1 MSDSKITSPEAA
13 GHSKTAITAEELVRK
28 LRNALRRDGDFPAS
42 AKVVSELKQLTSDPK
57 TTANQVTEVI
67 LREPSL
73 GIRVLHLVN
82 SSFYRRAKP
91 IMTVS
96 QAVVQIGMKPLA
108 EMCSSL
114 VLLQKFVP
122 AARRG
127 GSFASCL
134 RKTVLT
140 SLLASTIAPGT
151 PSSQRSPTRTDEY
164 GYLAGSFYELGSLL
178 LAFYFPQIYD
188 AAVKRA
194 EWKCLEVGQGIK
206 EITGLSP
213 IQLSLEVIE
222 ALDLPPFYRE
232 VLRACEPPTG
242 ESPVQTKPLTAS
254 GLPDITQIGRSVNAA
269 KSISEVVTAG
279 KSRQELEQVLD
290 QVKNKFGFDAQFLN
304 KVMAELPAIFKDHC
318 SCLDL
323 QLPALPEFVMSYREG
338 GEMLSPRGQLD
349 EDSQFNQFVSEIRQA
364 VESREPTASI
374 ITSVME
380 TFAWSLGFER
390 VLLLLVASAKTKL
403 VGRLLLGNVPNF
415 DPKKLERPLGSRAG
429 SQAPDAVAFNESRP
443 VFNGEAIFSG
453 GWPLAAIPIG
463 FGQRAIGV
471 IYADRD
477 SSKQDGVKELSARE
491 QAAIGILAE
500 LLDRS
505 LSLQA

>member
-1 MSDSKITSPEAA
+1 MTEL
-13 GHSKTAITAEELVRK
+13 KTPAQDASQGSRTFITAEELVRK
-28 LRNALRRDGDFPAS
+28 LRQALRREGDFPAS
-42 AKVVSELKQLTSDPK
+42 AKVVTELKQLTSDPK

-73 GIRVLHLVN
+73 GVRVLHLVN

-127 GSFASCL
+127 GSFANCL
-134 RKTVLT
+134 RKTILT
-140 SLLASTIAPGT
+140 SLLASAIVPGISKSGRT
-151 PSSQRSPTRTDEY
+151 ASRTDEY
-164 GYLAGSFYELGSLL
+164 GYLAGSFYELGTLL
-178 LAFYFPQIYD
+178 LAFYFPQLYD
-188 AAVKRA
+188 TAAKRA
-194 EWKCLEVGQGIK
+194 ELKRQDIGRSIQ

-213 IQLSLEVIE
+213 AQLSLEVID
-222 ALDLPPFYRE
+222 ALELPVFYKDI
-232 VLRACEPPTG
+232 LRACEKAGADTSQAQEAKG
-242 ESPVQTKPLTAS
+242 IG
-254 GLPDITQIGRSVNAA
+254 GLPDILQIGRAVSAA
-269 KSISEVVTAG
+269 RTISEVVSSG
-279 KSRQELEQVLD
+279 KSRQELDQALD
-290 QVKNKFGFDAQFLN
+290 DLKNRVGLEPKLLSKIVG
-304 KVMAELPAIFKDHC
+304 ELPTVFRNHC
-318 SCLDL
+318 ACLDL
-323 QLPALPEFVMSYREG
+323 QLPALPEFVMTYSEG
-338 GEMLSPRGQLD
+338 SQTAAGGQL
-349 EDSQFNQFVSEIRQA
+349 EEQENQFNQFVNEIRQA
-364 VESREPTASI
+364 VENREPTASI

-415 DPKKLERPLGSRAG
+415 DPKKFERPLGPRST
-429 SQAPDAVAFNESRP
+429 SQAPDFVAFHESRP
-443 VFNGEAIFSG
+443 VFIGEPLFPN
-453 GWPLAAIPIG
+453 GWPVAAIPIG
-463 FGQRAIGV
+463 FEQRAIGV
-471 IYADRD
+471 IYADCD
-477 SSKQDGVKELSARE
+477 GSKADTPRELSARE

-505 LSLQA
+505 LSLQS